1 MRKFYYARI
10 KPVTCFL
17 VSWAAA
23 GLFFFGTAIL
33 AQAETQQLVISP
45 DMQFSYADSLYKK
58 ADYATAEVE
67 FKRFI
72 HFFPGDPRTMEAEFK
87 IGMAL
92 FYQERFYDAARQFD
106 EIIRKE
112 KQNPFTREAYF
123 MQSKAFIR
131 MDNWGYAQTILHNF
145 LKITDD
151 PDIQDRIYLDLARLH
166 IQASRQPGTDELDDA
181 RRFLEQIS
189 QANAKNLKAAE
200 LAALIKEARTA
211 PQKNPVLAGLFAI
224 IPGGGFFYCE
234 RYKDAVAAFGLN
246 AGLMLAAYTAFDNGN
261 PALGAVIGFVET
273 GFYSGSIYGA
283 VSAAHKHNH
292 VQRVRI
298 LNREFNLGTTIDPD
312 HQGVFFS
319 LNHRF

>member
-1 MRKFYYARI
+1 MRRFYFSRI
-10 KPVTCFL
+10 KPVVCFL
-17 VSWAAA
+17 AFWAAA
-23 GLFFFGTAIL
+23 GLIFFAIVIL
-33 AQAETQQLVISP
+33 AQAEAQQLVISP

-58 ADYATAEVE
+58 ADHGTAEVE

-112 KQNPFTREAYF
+112 KQNPFTRKAYF

-131 MDNWGYAQTILHNF
+131 MGNFGYAQTILHNF
-145 LKITDD
+145 LKITND

-181 RRFLEQIS
+181 QMFLEQIS
-189 QANAKNLKAAE
+189 QANAQNLKTAE
-200 LAALIKEARTA
+200 IEALIKQARTA
-211 PQKNPVLAGLFAI
+211 PEKKPFLAGLFAI

-234 RYKDAVAAFGLN
+234 RYKDAFVAFGLN
-246 AGLMLAAYTAFDNGN
+246 AGLMLAAYTA
-261 PALGAVIGFVET
+261 
-273 GFYSGSIYGA
+273 
-283 VSAAHKHNH
+283 
-292 VQRVRI
+292 
-298 LNREFNLGTTIDPD
+298 
-312 HQGVFFS
+312 
-319 LNHRF
+319 